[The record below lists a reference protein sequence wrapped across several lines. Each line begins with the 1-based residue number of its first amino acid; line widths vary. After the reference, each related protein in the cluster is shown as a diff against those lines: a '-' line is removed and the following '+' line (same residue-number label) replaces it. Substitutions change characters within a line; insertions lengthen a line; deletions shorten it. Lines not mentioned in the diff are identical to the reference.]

1 MSVLAT
7 DPNVDIEQE
16 TKRKVTMIAIPLL
29 GGAYLLSSLLCTYLV
44 AADVNFNSVLG
55 GTEILGLHLYS
66 PFAYS
71 DWKEDAMIAQAIPDI
86 LNDYKWYRPGI
97 MAVAIGIVYL
107 INQAYKKD
115 ISHGSAE
122 FATNKDITMSD
133 LGHYVTKN
141 GGVFEKDEQG
151 RKIAKKSGVVVG
163 RNPYNKEIMLHD
175 GPEHVLLMAP
185 TRSGKGVNTIIPTG
199 LVWKASIFF
208 FDPKGELWAMTS
220 GYRKTVLKQKVMKF
234 EPLCID
240 GSTNRWNP
248 LAEINFRTNEEIS
261 DVSTIVSVM
270 VKPDGEKK
278 GGGDPFWDNSASNLL
293 NGVIMHLMYKHYKEN
308 LPLPSPT
315 DIMSFLSSPDK
326 DTNELFDDMM
336 TYPHIT
342 PDEFLEREHPVV
354 KKDYLGNPC
363 LNADGTPIFVQ
374 KLDKDGNPMIDENG
388 QPVYETECYVN
399 PLRAIYG
406 EYYVRDLKKINDALS
421 MLVNAAI
428 NKKSKDEKSDLE
440 TKYPKLV
447 MKEKNGRLSFKSQAK
462 TISEIRDN
470 IAWAIDAVG
479 VPSDDTTTDSIV
491 TGKICWGVRDDEDS
505 PFHRLLTHPRVAE
518 QAAVMRNG
526 AEQTRASIMQTAQTA
541 LGIYGDPVVQGNMC
555 VSDFCIRD
563 LLDPRQ
569 EISCYLVMQVKDIA
583 TVKPIARL
591 FINTILNKL
600 IRDMKFEKDTG
611 QKKAK
616 KQRLLLMLDE
626 FPQLGN
632 MQALEL
638 ALAICAG
645 YGIKMCIVCQDVNQL
660 NKEYTKDNS
669 IASNCHVHIYFTPNL
684 ETGAATAEGIS
695 KILGK
700 RTIKSISRSD
710 GGGIGKGSNSISSQ
724 ARDLMTPD
732 EVARMSTEEEL
743 VFVAGHKPIKG
754 GKLRYYQEPWF
765 TKRILDPPKLS
776 DQVTRIESYGELFK
790 MHEADTLERN
800 KKIAEIA
807 EAKRLR
813 AEEERKAN
821 EGPVLSAQKES
832 VQNEQI
838 NTSAEKED
846 VEDKNLGFQPLPV
859 TEPDT
864 AGGFQHQDEP
874 EPGGFQ
880 NMEESNENENKASE
894 NSTGEKP
901 EQDSESGQAQE
912 NQEASAQRP
921 RSQDEKPVNHPRRIP
936 HGKKLAVYSASEPTA
951 GDDEVE
957 KMDREEIDSIVLE
970 INNIYSAFKA
980 CDVNDDDD
988 RHKAFQLA
996 NQHKR
1001 LANELG
1007 KLSVDEAL
1015 ESRIKRQTTSIANQL
1030 SRFLQGE
1037 PEHNAADTPEPLQK
1051 PLEYQKPEVEKMD
1064 GATASILDA
1073 VADAAGD
1080 ETEEAPVDD
1089 NENKEDIVSQI
1100 GSGPNFFNTLVENKA
1115 EKDDGN
1121 GTSESGSV

>member
-1 MSVLAT
+1 MAT
-7 DPNVDIEQE
+7 NPNSDIEQE
-16 TKRKVTMIAIPLL
+16 QKRKVMLIAMPLM
-29 GGAYLLSSLLCTYLV
+29 GGAYVLSSLLCTYMV
-44 AADVNFNSVLG
+44 AMDVNFNPILG
-55 GTEILGLHLYS
+55 GTELFGLHIYS

-71 DWKEDAMIAQAIPDI
+71 DWRADPMIASAIPDI
-86 LNDYKWYRPGI
+86 LNDYKWYRIVILGI
-97 MAVAIGIVYL
+97 AGAIVYFV
-107 INQAYKKD
+107 NQAYKTD

-122 FATNKDITMSD
+122 FATNKDITLSD

-141 GGVFEKDEQG
+141 GGVFEKDEKG
-151 RKIAKKSGVVVG
+151 RKIVKKSGVVVG

-220 GYRKTVLKQKVMKF
+220 GYRKERLHQKVMKF

-326 DTNELFDDMM
+326 NTDELFEDMM
-336 TYPHIT
+336 TYQHIT
-342 PDEFLEREHPVV
+342 PDEFLEREHDVV
-354 KKDYLGNPC
+354 KLDSLGNPC
-363 LNADGTPIFVQ
+363 KNPDGSFVYVQ
-374 KLDKDGNPMIDENG
+374 KLDGKGNPMVDEQGN
-388 QPVYETECYVN
+388 PVYEKDRYVN

-406 EYYVRDLKKINDALS
+406 EYYVRDLKKINDALVTCVDFA
-421 MLVNAAI
+421 LKR
-428 NKKSKDEKSDLE
+428 KKGAEKD
-440 TKYPKLV
+440 KLV
-447 MKEKNGRLSFKSQAK
+447 EQYPEMLRKEKLNYIFESKAK

-470 IAWAIDAVG
+470 IRWAIDVVG
-479 VPSDDTTTDSIV
+479 VKTDNTVTDSE
-491 TGKICWGVRDDEDS
+491 TGKICWAVRDDEDM

-518 QAAVMRNG
+518 QAAVMKNG

-555 VSDFCIRD
+555 VSDLCIRD

-632 MQALEL
+632 MQAVEL

-684 ETGAATAEGIS
+684 DTGGATSEAIS
-695 KILGK
+695 KTLGK
-700 RTIKSISRSD
+700 KTIKSVSHSD

-732 EVARMSTEEEL
+732 EVARMSTEEEI

-754 GKLRYYQEPWF
+754 GKIRYYLEPWF
-765 TKRILDPPKLS
+765 TSRILDPPKLS

-790 MHEADTLERN
+790 MHEADTLER
-800 KKIAEIA
+800 KKKVAEIV

-813 AEEERKAN
+813 AEQERAAMAADASPAPEEKA
-821 EGPVLSAQKES
+821 EVQEAQ
-832 VQNEQI
+832 VD
-838 NTSAEKED
+838 A
-846 VEDKNLGFQPLPV
+846 V
-859 TEPDT
+859 TEP
-864 AGGFQHQDEP
+864 AAKAQADE
-874 EPGGFQ
+874 
-880 NMEESNENENKASE
+880 
-894 NSTGEKP
+894 EKP
-901 EQDSESGQAQE
+901 QQPQAGAEQTAENPEKEQPPETGTEPPQKEEQEKKDEGKEEGSGPDTEAGQESHGSE
-912 NQEASAQRP
+912 EAGNTEETKEAPAEGARGEDQKPLDRP
-921 RSQDEKPVNHPRRIP
+921 RRVPHNRRLPVRPVKNSVAADSPNP
-936 HGKKLAVYSASEPTA
+936 S
-951 GDDEVE
+951 
-957 KMDREEIDSIVLE
+957 MD
-970 INNIYSAFKA
+970 N
-980 CDVNDDDD
+980 
-988 RHKAFQLA
+988 
-996 NQHKR
+996 
-1001 LANELG
+1001 
-1007 KLSVDEAL
+1007 EAL
-1015 ESRIKRQTTSIANQL
+1015 ESKWLHLSNLYSTIRAYDIRNKDEFDEAMQLYNNRYIRLHKELKRMTTDSQRLATMERHIKGLRNLLRSAAEGSGKPQQ
-1030 SRFLQGE
+1030 E
-1037 PEHNAADTPEPLQK
+1037 PPQDYKRPEP
-1051 PLEYQKPEVEKMD
+1051 EKMD
-1064 GATASILDA
+1064 EATASIYEAIADSEADSEEGNKESGEETPSLLPGPSVFNKLLDK
-1073 VADAAGD
+1073 
-1080 ETEEAPVDD
+1080 
-1089 NENKEDIVSQI
+1089 ENKEKAQRKDEAD
-1100 GSGPNFFNTLVENKA
+1100 GSDK
-1115 EKDDGN
+1115 
-1121 GTSESGSV
+1121 

>member
-1 MSVLAT
+1 MA
-7 DPNVDIEQE
+7 PNADTEQE
-16 TKRKVTMIAIPLL
+16 MKRKVMMIAIVLL
-29 GGAYLLSSLLCTYLV
+29 GGAYVFSSLLCTYLV
-44 AADVNFNSVLG
+44 AMDVNFNPVLG
-55 GTEILGLHLYS
+55 GTEFLGLHFYS

-71 DWKEDAMIAQAIPDI
+71 DWKADPMIAKAIPDI
-86 LNDYKWYRPGI
+86 LNDYKWYRLIIMGI
-97 MAVAIGIVYL
+97 AVAIVYF
-107 INQAYKKD
+107 INQSYKRD
-115 ISHGSAE
+115 TSHGSAE
-122 FATNKDITMSD
+122 FATNKDITLSD

-141 GGVFEKDEQG
+141 GGVYEKDEKG
-151 RKIAKKSGVVVG
+151 RKIVKKSGVVVG

-220 GYRKTVLKQKVMKF
+220 GYRKEVLHQKVMKF

-326 DTNELFDDMM
+326 NTDELFEDMM

-342 PDEFLEREHPVV
+342 PEEFLEREHEVV
-354 KKDYLGNPC
+354 KTDYLGNPC
-363 LNADGTPIFVQ
+363 KNPDGSPVFVEM
-374 KLDKDGNPMIDENG
+374 LDKDGKPLKDEQG
-388 QPVYETECYVN
+388 QPVYEKERYVN
-399 PLRAIYG
+399 PLRTIYG
-406 EYYVRDLKKINDALS
+406 EYYVRDLKKINDVLTA
-421 MLVNAAI
+421 LVNKSLSR
-428 NKKSKDEKSDLE
+428 KKKDEKEKLAQL
-440 TKYPKLV
+440 YPDMLKKDKTNYV
-447 MKEKNGRLSFKSQAK
+447 FKSMAK

-470 IAWAIDAVG
+470 IRFAMDVAG
-479 VPSDDTTTDSIV
+479 VEDDNTTSENNPN
-491 TGKICWGVRDDEDS
+491 KICWAVRDEEDV

-518 QAAVMRNG
+518 QAATMKNG

-541 LGIYGDPVVQGNMC
+541 LGIYGDPVVQGNMS

-600 IRDMKFEKDTG
+600 IRDMKFEKDAG

-632 MQALEL
+632 MQAVEL

-684 ETGAATAEGIS
+684 DTGGATAEAIS
-695 KILGK
+695 KTLGK
-700 RTIKSISRSD
+700 RTIKSISHSD

-732 EVARMSTEEEL
+732 EVSRMSTEEEL

-754 GKLRYYQEPWF
+754 GKLRYYLEPWF
-765 TKRILDPPKLS
+765 TSRLKDPPKLS
-776 DQVTRIESYGELFK
+776 DQVTRIETYGQLFK
-790 MHEADTLERN
+790 MHEADSLERKN
-800 KKIAEIA
+800 KVAEIA
-807 EAKRLR
+807 EAKRIR

-821 EGPVLSAQKES
+821 EALQKSVHGEDIARAEVAAVPESEETAES
-832 VQNEQI
+832 VRQD
-838 NTSAEKED
+838 TSKED
-846 VEDKNLGFQPLPV
+846 VKQPEMPPNEKHDDKGQDINN
-859 TEPDT
+859 EEEKEEAAPDT
-864 AGGFQHQDEP
+864 KAGEETHGSEERGHDEETQEAFAEGARREDQKQVDEP
-874 EPGGFQ
+874 
-880 NMEESNENENKASE
+880 K
-894 NSTGEKP
+894 
-901 EQDSESGQAQE
+901 
-912 NQEASAQRP
+912 
-921 RSQDEKPVNHPRRIP
+921 RIP
-936 HGKKLAVYSASEPTA
+936 HGRLLTAQSRLNRDESQTNESLDSEAIDNRWLQLDNLYSNIRSHDMKDPEELNEAIQLFNNRYIRLHKEYRKQTDDQRKKATMKRHILALRHMLESASGAMEARQHRETALTYAKPEP
-951 GDDEVE
+951 E
-957 KMDREEIDSIVLE
+957 KMD
-970 INNIYSAFKA
+970 
-980 CDVNDDDD
+980 
-988 RHKAFQLA
+988 
-996 NQHKR
+996 
-1001 LANELG
+1001 
-1007 KLSVDEAL
+1007 
-1015 ESRIKRQTTSIANQL
+1015 ES
-1030 SRFLQGE
+1030 
-1037 PEHNAADTPEPLQK
+1037 
-1051 PLEYQKPEVEKMD
+1051 
-1064 GATASILDA
+1064 TASILQGIAESEEEHDDKA
-1073 VADAAGD
+1073 
-1080 ETEEAPVDD
+1080 TEEQKPDFGTGIDVFNGMIDTD
-1089 NENKEDIVSQI
+1089 SQQ
-1100 GSGPNFFNTLVENKA
+1100 KA
-1115 EKDDGN
+1115 EVEAENDGT
-1121 GTSESGSV
+1121 GQ

>member
-1 MSVLAT
+1 MAAN
-7 DPNVDIEQE
+7 PNTDIEQE
-16 TKRKVTMIAIPLL
+16 AKRKVMMIAMPLL
-29 GGAYLLSSLLCTYLV
+29 GGAYVLSSLLCTYLV
-44 AADVNFNSVLG
+44 AMDVNFNSMLG
-55 GTEILGLHLYS
+55 GVEIFGLHFYS

-71 DWKEDAMIAQAIPDI
+71 DWRADPVIAGAIPDI
-86 LNDYKWYRPGI
+86 LNDYKWYRIVILGI
-97 MAVAIGIVYL
+97 AGVIVYFV
-107 INQAYKKD
+107 NQAYKTD

-122 FATNKDITMSD
+122 FATNKDITLSD

-141 GGVFEKDEQG
+141 GGVFERDEKG
-151 RKIAKKSGVVVG
+151 RKIVKNSGVVIG

-220 GYRKTVLKQKVMKF
+220 GYRKEVLHQKVMKF

-342 PDEFLEREHPVV
+342 AEEFLEREHPVV
-354 KKDYLGNPC
+354 KLDYLGNPC
-363 LNADGTPIFVQ
+363 RNPDGSLIFVEKLDEKGQPLKDADG
-374 KLDKDGNPMIDENG
+374 N
-388 QPVYETECYVN
+388 PVYETENYTN

-406 EYYVRDLKKINDALS
+406 EYYVRDLNKVNEALS
-421 MLVNAAI
+421 ALVVMTL
-428 NKKSKDEKSDLE
+428 NKKRDKQEELLKQYPQMLHREK
-440 TKYPKLV
+440 
-447 MKEKNGRLSFKSQAK
+447 GRLSYKSQAK

-470 IAWAIDAVG
+470 IIWAIDAIG
-479 VPSDDTTTDSIV
+479 VPQDTTTTDNGV
-491 TGKICWGVRDDEDS
+491 AGKICWGVRDDDDI

-611 QKKAK
+611 KKKAK

-632 MQALEL
+632 MQAVEL

-645 YGIKMCIVCQDVNQL
+645 YGIKICIVCQDVNQL

-684 ETGAATAEGIS
+684 DTGGATSEAIS
-695 KILGK
+695 KTLGK
-700 RTIKSISRSD
+700 RTIKSISHSD
-710 GGGIGKGSNSISSQ
+710 GGGLGKGSNSISSQ

-732 EVARMSTEEEL
+732 EVARMSTEEEI

-754 GKLRYYQEPWF
+754 GKIRYYLEPWF
-765 TKRILDPPKLS
+765 TSRLKDPPKLS
-776 DQVTRIESYGELFK
+776 DQVTRIETYGELFK
-790 MHEADTLERN
+790 MHEADTLER
-800 KKIAEIA
+800 KKKVEEIA
-807 EAKRLR
+807 KAKRER
-813 AEEERKAN
+813 AEAERKAN
-821 EGPVLSAQKES
+821 ESAASPQ
-832 VQNEQI
+832 
-838 NTSAEKED
+838 A
-846 VEDKNLGFQPLPV
+846 
-859 TEPDT
+859 
-864 AGGFQHQDEP
+864 A
-874 EPGGFQ
+874 
-880 NMEESNENENKASE
+880 MEEPASE
-894 NSTGEKP
+894 EPTAEEVPAPEAEKP
-901 EQDSESGQAQE
+901 EAAAEKP
-912 NQEASAQRP
+912 SAQP
-921 RSQDEKPVNHPRRIP
+921 AEDESAPNEEQPPKDEKPGEEKQDEAEEKEPTPEAGKEPQGNEKPEPAQEGKEIAAEGPRSEDPKPVVEPMPKRIP
-936 HGKKLAVYSASEPTA
+936 HDSRMPLRRRHIDAEISASEH
-951 GDDEVE
+951 DEEALNSKWLQLENIKSAIEGCDLRHPDEDNVRKAMSLFNIYLPLSKELE
-957 KMDREEIDSIVLE
+957 KEEIEDRKRFTLNRRTKSLKNMIE
-970 INNIYSAFKA
+970 SAS
-980 CDVNDDDD
+980 
-988 RHKAFQLA
+988 
-996 NQHKR
+996 KR
-1001 LANELG
+1001 LEDSQSEEN
-1007 KLSVDEAL
+1007 
-1015 ESRIKRQTTSIANQL
+1015 T
-1030 SRFLQGE
+1030 
-1037 PEHNAADTPEPLQK
+1037 AAT
-1051 PLEYQKPEVEKMD
+1051 YRKPEKEAVIPEVDAIEK
-1064 GATASILDA
+1064 ATAEA
-1073 VADAAGD
+1073 VAEEERQEESQ
-1080 ETEEAPVDD
+1080 ETDVLKEFGHLTDNWNGFVEEDSR
-1089 NENKEDIVSQI
+1089 KED
-1100 GSGPNFFNTLVENKA
+1100 A
-1115 EKDDGN
+1115 DGT
-1121 GTSESGSV
+1121 GK

>member
-1 MSVLAT
+1 MAANS
-7 DPNVDIEQE
+7 NNDIAEQQ
-16 TKRKVTMIAIPLL
+16 KRKVMMIAMPLL
-29 GGAYLLSSLLCTYLV
+29 GGAYVLSSLLCTYLV
-44 AADVNFNSVLG
+44 AMDVNFNPILG
-55 GTEILGLHLYS
+55 GTEFFGLHFYS

-71 DWKEDAMIAQAIPDI
+71 DWKADPLIAGAIPDI
-86 LNDYKWYRPGI
+86 LNDYKWYRLIIMGI
-97 MAVAIGIVYL
+97 AGVIVYFV
-107 INQAYKKD
+107 NEAYKMD
-115 ISHGSAE
+115 TSHGSAE
-122 FATNKDITMSD
+122 FASNKDITLAD

-141 GGVFEKDEQG
+141 GGVFEKDEKG
-151 RKIAKKSGVVVG
+151 RKIVKNSGVVVG

-175 GPEHVLLMAP
+175 GPEHILLMAP

-220 GYRKTVLKQKVMKF
+220 GYRKQVLHQKVMKF

-336 TYPHIT
+336 TYQHIS
-342 PDEFLEREHPVV
+342 PDEFLEREHNVV
-354 KKDYLGNPC
+354 KLDYLGNPC
-363 LNADGTPIFVQ
+363 KNPDGSPVFVQ
-374 KLDKDGNPMIDENG
+374 KVNEKGEPVTDKDGNP
-388 QPVYETECYVN
+388 VYEREKYSN
-399 PLRAIYG
+399 PLREIYG
-406 EYYVRDLKKINDALS
+406 EYYVRDLKKINDVLTN
-421 MLVNAAI
+421 MVNVYLKRMK
-428 NKKSKDEKSDLE
+428 NDEREKIAQA
-440 TKYPKLV
+440 YPEMV
-447 MKEKNGRLSFKSQAK
+447 TKEKMVYTFKSMAK

-470 IAWAIDAVG
+470 IRWAIDVVG
-479 VPSDDTTTDSIV
+479 VKDDNTLTDSDSN
-491 TGKICWGVRDDEDS
+491 KICWAVRDDEDM

-632 MQALEL
+632 MQAVEL

-660 NKEYTKDNS
+660 NKEYTKENS

-684 ETGAATAEGIS
+684 DTAGATAEAIS
-695 KILGK
+695 KSLGK
-700 RTIKSISRSD
+700 KTIKSVSRSD
-710 GGGIGKGSNSISSQ
+710 GGGLGKGSNTISSQ
-724 ARDLMTPD
+724 GRELMTPD
-732 EVARMSTEEEL
+732 EVARMSSEEEL
-743 VFVAGHKPIKG
+743 VFVAQHKPIKG
-754 GKLRYYQEPWF
+754 IKLRYYLEPWF
-765 TKRILDPPKLS
+765 TSRILDPPKLS

-790 MHEADTLERN
+790 MHEADTLER
-800 KKIAEIA
+800 KKKVAEIA

-813 AEEERKAN
+813 AEQERAASAGTASPAPEEPKPEENVVLPEEPVTETPEEKAN
-821 EGPVLSAQKES
+821 EAKLQETKENA
-832 VQNEQI
+832 VQPF
-838 NTSAEKED
+838 EKE
-846 VEDKNLGFQPLPV
+846 QPQQ
-859 TEPDT
+859 EE
-864 AGGFQHQDEP
+864 QEQKDE
-874 EPGGFQ
+874 GK
-880 NMEESNENENKASE
+880 EESS
-894 NSTGEKP
+894 SP
-901 EQDSESGQAQE
+901 DSNDG
-912 NQEASAQRP
+912 QEADGSKETVHAEEAKETPVERP
-921 RSQDEKPVNHPRRIP
+921 RREDQEQVGRRRRIP
-936 HGKKLAVYSASEPTA
+936 HDRRLAIHSVRKPEAEDSPDVSMDNEALDSKWLQLDNLWSTIRAYDLKNQGDLDEAMQLFNNRYIRLHKELKRLTDDKRKLATMERHIHGLRNMLMSATEELEKKQQEPPQ
-951 GDDEVE
+951 DYQRPEPE
-957 KMDREEIDSIVLE
+957 KMDE
-970 INNIYSAFKA
+970 
-980 CDVNDDDD
+980 
-988 RHKAFQLA
+988 
-996 NQHKR
+996 
-1001 LANELG
+1001 
-1007 KLSVDEAL
+1007 
-1015 ESRIKRQTTSIANQL
+1015 
-1030 SRFLQGE
+1030 
-1037 PEHNAADTPEPLQK
+1037 
-1051 PLEYQKPEVEKMD
+1051 
-1064 GATASILDA
+1064 ATASIYEGIADSEAASEEGAKEEKEEELPSLASGPMIFNKLLDKEKA
-1073 VADAAGD
+1073 EQGKDEAD
-1080 ETEEAPVDD
+1080 
-1089 NENKEDIVSQI
+1089 
-1100 GSGPNFFNTLVENKA
+1100 GSGQ
-1115 EKDDGN
+1115 
-1121 GTSESGSV
+1121 